1 LEEINYMLKSCC
13 ASYNAHSIGGFKL
26 TMRFIYKEIDD
37 VKEKNNPTLIILRK
51 VNIYKLSLI

>member
-1 LEEINYMLKSCC
+1 MLKSCC